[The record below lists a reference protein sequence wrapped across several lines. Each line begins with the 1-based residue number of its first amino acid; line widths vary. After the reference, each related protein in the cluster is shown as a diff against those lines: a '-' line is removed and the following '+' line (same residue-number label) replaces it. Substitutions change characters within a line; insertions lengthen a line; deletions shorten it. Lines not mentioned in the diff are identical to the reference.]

1 MTPEKKIEYKQGMNQ
16 ILRWGGTDE
25 EKLNA
30 FIQLV
35 EEILEED

>member
-16 ILRWGGTDE
+16 ILRWGGTQE

-30 FIQLV
+30 FIGLV
-35 EEILEED
+35 DEILEDN